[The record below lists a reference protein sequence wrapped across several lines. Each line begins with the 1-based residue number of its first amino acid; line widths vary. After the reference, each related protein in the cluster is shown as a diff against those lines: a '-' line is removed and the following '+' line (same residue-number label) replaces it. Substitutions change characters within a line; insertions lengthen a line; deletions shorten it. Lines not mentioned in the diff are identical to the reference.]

1 MNASQLEKVQPES
14 LDKQADILIVDDVPD
29 NIRFLSSFLVEQG
42 YQVRKAVNG
51 QMALRAIKAL
61 TPDLI
66 LLDINLPDISGYEI
80 CRQLKEDPSVATIPI
95 IFLSAG
101 SEAIDK
107 VKAFQIG
114 ASDYITKPFYLE
126 EVLVRIQTQLTI
138 QGLQKEL
145 KSQNNQLKK
154 AFEDLKRTQARLVQ
168 QEKMGMLRKV
178 VAGVAH
184 EINNPLGFIAC
195 NIKPTQ
201 DYIGQLL
208 TLINLYQQKCLDP
221 DPAIKAYLEEIDL
234 EFLSSDL
241 LSTISSMA
249 NGAERIRTVVLAL
262 RIFTR
267 LDESGIKQVSL
278 QEGID
283 NVLALLQ
290 HRLTARND
298 NVTINV
304 SKEYKGLPSI
314 TCHAEQL
321 NQVIFNLLCNAID
334 AIEEKIKKGSYHDV
348 VPEISIDAHLIE
360 SNRICIRVYDNGI
373 GIPEANKP
381 YIFEPFFT
389 TKSAGHGVGLGL
401 ATSRQIIEEVHG
413 GSLSYRS
420 TVDEGSEFIIQI
432 PT

>member
-1 MNASQLEKVQPES
+1 MNASQLEKKQSKP

-42 YQVRKAVNG
+42 YQVRKAVSG
-51 QMALRAIKAL
+51 QMALRAIRAL

-80 CRQLKEDPSVATIPI
+80 CRQLKEEPLFEMIPI

-101 SEAIDK
+101 NEAIDK

-145 KSQNNQLKK
+145 KSQNKQLKK
-154 AFEDLKRTQARLVQ
+154 ALEELKLTQASLVQ
-168 QEKMGMLRKV
+168 QEKMGMLRKI

-184 EINNPLGFIAC
+184 EINNPLSFIAC

-208 TLINLYQQKCLDP
+208 TLINLYQQKTLDP
-221 DPAIKAYLEEIDL
+221 DPSIKAYLEEIDL
-234 EFLSSDL
+234 DFLTSDL
-241 LSTISSMA
+241 LSTIRSMA

-283 NVLALLQ
+283 NVLSLLQ
-290 HRLTARND
+290 HRLTAGND
-298 NVTINV
+298 DITISV
-304 SKEYKGLPSI
+304 RKEYKDLPSV
-314 TCHAEQL
+314 TCHAEQI
-321 NQVIFNLLCNAID
+321 NQVVFNLLCNAID
-334 AIEEKIKKGSYHDV
+334 AVEEKIKKGNYHDV
-348 VPEISIDAHLIE
+348 VPEISIDAYLIE
-360 SNRICIRVYDNGI
+360 RSKVCIRVCDNGI

-381 YIFEPFFT
+381 YLFEPFFT

-401 ATSRQIIEEVHG
+401 ATSRQIIEEVHR

>member
-1 MNASQLEKVQPES
+1 MNASQLEKIQS
-14 LDKQADILIVDDVPD
+14 GTLDKQVDILIVDDVPD

-42 YQVRKAVNG
+42 YQVRKAVSG
-51 QMALRAIKAL
+51 QMALRVIRAL

-80 CRQLKEDPSVATIPI
+80 CCQLKEDPSFEMIPI

-101 SEAIDK
+101 NEAIDK

-114 ASDYITKPFYLE
+114 ASDYITKPFYLD

-138 QGLQKEL
+138 QGLQKKL

-154 AFEDLKRTQARLVQ
+154 TLEELKLTQASLVQ

-184 EINNPLGFIAC
+184 EVNNPLGFIAC
-195 NIKPTQ
+195 NIKPIQ

-208 TLINLYQQKCLDP
+208 TLINLYQQKWLDP
-221 DPAIKAYLEEIDL
+221 DPSIKAYLEEIDL
-234 EFLSSDL
+234 EFLATDL
-241 LSTISSMA
+241 LSTINSMS

-267 LDESGIKQVSL
+267 LDESEIKQVSL
-278 QEGID
+278 QESID
-283 NVLALLQ
+283 NILSLLQ
-290 HRLTARND
+290 HRLAVRN
-298 NVTINV
+298 NHVTI
-304 SKEYKGLPSI
+304 SFRKEYEDLPLI

-334 AIEEKIKKGSYHDV
+334 AVEEKIKKGTYHDA
-348 VPEISIDAHLIE
+348 VPEISIDTHLIE
-360 SNRICIRVYDNGI
+360 RNRVCIRVHDNGI

-401 ATSRQIIEEVHG
+401 ATSRKIIEEVHR